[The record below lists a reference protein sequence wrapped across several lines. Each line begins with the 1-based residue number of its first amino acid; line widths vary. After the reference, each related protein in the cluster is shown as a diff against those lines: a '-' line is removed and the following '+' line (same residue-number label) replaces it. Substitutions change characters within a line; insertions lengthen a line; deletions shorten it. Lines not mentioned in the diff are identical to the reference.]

1 MKKIILLATFCFSF
15 IGLQAQEDSANSKW
29 IFGVGMNIIDNT
41 STLNN
46 QFFNLNQMN
55 VGNIVS
61 HISVEYQPGNWGVA
75 MEANYNKLEGNTLQN
90 GNLLARDGY
99 MIGFDV
105 NGKYYFD
112 SLFTDST
119 KFDAAL
125 VGGVG
130 VNKFLGE
137 FSGTANVGLSIQ
149 YWFKT
154 NVGLRLQTLGKFG
167 FDQQN
172 PLNNHIQHTAA
183 LIVRL

>member
-41 STLNN
+41 SRINN
-46 QFFNLNQMN
+46 KFLNLNQMN

-61 HISVEYQPGNWGVA
+61 HISLEYQPGNWGVIL
-75 MEANYNKLEGNTLQN
+75 EANYNKLEANTLQN
-90 GNLLARDGY
+90 GIFLTRDGY

-125 VGGVG
+125 LGG
-130 VNKFLGE
+130 LGANRFFGE
-137 FSGTANVGLSIQ
+137 YSGTANIGLSLQ
-149 YWFKT
+149 YWFK
-154 NVGLRLQTLGKFG
+154 NSIGLRLQTVGKFA
-167 FDQQN
+167 FNDEN
-172 PLNNHIQHTAA
+172 PLNNHIQHTVA